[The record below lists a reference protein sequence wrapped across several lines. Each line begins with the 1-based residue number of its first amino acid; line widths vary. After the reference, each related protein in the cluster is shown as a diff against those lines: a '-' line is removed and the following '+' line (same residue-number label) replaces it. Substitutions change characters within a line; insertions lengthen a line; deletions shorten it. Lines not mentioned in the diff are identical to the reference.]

1 MRTLDDSIIK
11 QAQEFTAR
19 WGFLTRDL
27 FFKFFCEKQRSQ
39 KFEYWNRLVG
49 TGLFVKSKSNSEVL
63 FLSRKS
69 RSLFAGESRPSRF
82 HVFIDHDAIVA
93 DVLLTLEQLDL
104 VREYWLEDELM
115 RDPPLAYR
123 VLGADKVYRIPDLV
137 FDLKTPT
144 GGQVRCVLEI
154 EKTLKTS
161 ARYERMALAYGD
173 YDHINLVLFGCE
185 SSYTESIIKR
195 SFSASLGGGQRVV
208 PGTFLYEDFLK
219 SALSAKVRFADK
231 EFIVEKMLQLVT
243 QQPIQN
249 LNSKA
254 DLNRTAVRFRN
265 SKAEEVG

>member
-27 FFKFFCEKQRSQ
+27 FFKFLCEKQRTQ
-39 KFEYWNRLVG
+39 KFEYWNRLAG

-69 RSLFAGESRPSRF
+69 RNLFAGESRPSRF

-93 DVLLTLEQLDL
+93 DVLLTLKRLDL

-123 VLGADKVYRIPDLV
+123 ILGADKVYRIPDLV
-137 FDLKTPT
+137 FDLKTPN
-144 GGQVRCVLEI
+144 GQVRCVLEI

-185 SSYTESIIKR
+185 STYTEGIVKK
-195 SFSASLGGGQRVV
+195 SFSASFGGGQRVV
-208 PGTFLYEDFLK
+208 PGTFLFEDFLK
-219 SALSAKVRFADK
+219 STLSAKVRFADK
-231 EFIVEKMLQLVT
+231 EFTFDKMLQLVT
-243 QQPIQN
+243 QQPIQS

-265 SKAEEVG
+265 SKVEEVG